1 MSNETKLTP
10 LGILLSPFSV
20 LAKMA
25 KSGPDVD
32 TELGLDVN
40 SSDKTEAVLAES
52 LENVDKKVE
61 NFGNSGKS
69 QKRSEVIKAVK
80 VEQKELK
87 QKEESQKEEKTQK
100 QKDVKEQNNQLER

>member
-1 MSNETKLTP
+1 MSNEIKLTP
-10 LGILLSPFSV
+10 LGILLSPFIV
-20 LAKMA
+20 LVKMA

-32 TELGLDVN
+32 TELGLNVN

-69 QKRSEVIKAVK
+69 QKRSEVIEAVK

-87 QKEESQKEEKTQK
+87 QREESQKEEKAQR
-100 QKDVKEQNNQLER
+100 QKDVKEQNNQLEI